1 MIYWLRH
8 VTEYRYAQQVD
19 LASHLLHL
27 KPRALPG
34 QRVLSSRLVCRPAPD
49 HHSETHDHFGNVAT
63 RLFLAEPHLFFSVS
77 AESLV
82 DVAFAPPPA
91 DTPPWE
97 EVRDAAA
104 GDLDAAEFLFPSP
117 LVPEVPEA
125 AEYAR
130 PSFPPGR
137 PVLEGLLDLNRR
149 IRQGFAFQAGVTS
162 ITTPV
167 IEVLRTRRGVCQD
180 FTQVMVAALR
190 GLGLPARYLSGYVR
204 TRPPPGEARRR
215 GADQSHAWVGAWLG
229 PAGQGQ
235 FPGGDRWVQLDPT
248 NGIVVQDEH
257 VLLAWGR
264 DFSDVS
270 PLRGVLLGGGA
281 HSLTVSVDL
290 EPEAER

>member
-1 MIYWLRH
+1 VIYWLRH
-8 VTEYRYAQQVD
+8 VTEYRYAQKVD
-19 LASHLLHL
+19 LANHLLHL

-34 QRVLSSRLVCRPAPD
+34 QRVLSARLVCRPAPD
-49 HHSETHDHFGNVAT
+49 HHSETHDHYGNVAA
-63 RLFLAEPHLFFSVS
+63 RLFLAEPHLRFSVS

-82 DVAFAPPPA
+82 DVEFAPPPA

-97 EVRDAAA
+97 RVRDAAA
-104 GDLDAAEFLFPSP
+104 HDLEAAEFLFPSP

-130 PSFPPGR
+130 PSFPAGR
-137 PVLEGLLDLNRR
+137 PVLDGLLDLNRR

-162 ITTPV
+162 VTTPV
-167 IEVLRTRRGVCQD
+167 VEVLRTRRGVCQD

-190 GLGLPARYLSGYVR
+190 GLGLPARYVSGYVR
-204 TRPPPGEARRR
+204 TRPPPGEVRRR

-229 PAGQGQ
+229 PELGWA
-235 FPGGDRWVQLDPT
+235 QLDPT
-248 NGIVVQDEH
+248 NGIVVRDEH
-257 VLLAWGR
+257 VVLAWGR

-290 EPEAER
+290 EPEAGQ